1 MMRKNRLNETGSFM
15 PLITP
20 YMVKYFKNMFE
31 NSPNRDL
38 THQTY
43 DLLKRL
49 VETFAVVGKSVNMN
63 EMERLA

>member
-1 MMRKNRLNETGSFM
+1 M

-49 VETFAVVGKSVNMN
+49 VETFAIVGKSVNMN